1 MTINS
6 ALRPNNTQSCVSL
19 LLKQWL
25 NISLIK
31 IPLFTLVGLM
41 QVKFLMGLIIGH
53 CLQNILILMVFLVGI
68 WFNKYMYVTGIG
80 VNEVKS
86 I

>member
-1 MTINS
+1 
-6 ALRPNNTQSCVSL
+6 
-19 LLKQWL
+19 
-25 NISLIK
+25 
-31 IPLFTLVGLM
+31 M

-68 WFNKYMYVTGIG
+68 WFNKYMYVTGSG